1 MNLLHLKKKVRLS
14 CQCFSIV
21 ITSTK
26 FEQSKLFHRFA
37 VFYETAEANI
47 VKLLNNAFI
56 SLRKDLEKPVAFSS
70 LSSLAFKI
78 GQTELVLTQFQISLA
93 CFWTHYTLSINGQ
106 QNLWCTVFKQTKRK
120 SDPSFLLNLAARWR
134 RQSSNSIYWTWLDF
148 AVGRE
153 WEVKERMLGK
163 SGCLLVFLLALLG
176 LRLSFS
182 CNSYLHGCVIR
193 SPS

>member
-1 MNLLHLKKKVRLS
+1 MFLNCNYKHQVWTVKTFSYVCRFFMRRQKPILS
-14 CQCFSIV
+14 
-21 ITSTK
+21 K
-26 FEQSKLFHRFA
+26 
-37 VFYETAEANI
+37 
-47 VKLLNNAFI
+47 LNNAII

-70 LSSLAFKI
+70 LSNLAFKI
-78 GQTELVLTQFQISLA
+78 GQTLLVLTQFQISLA

-176 LRLSFS
+176 SRLSFRCS
-182 CNSYLHGCVIR
+182 SYLQGCVIR